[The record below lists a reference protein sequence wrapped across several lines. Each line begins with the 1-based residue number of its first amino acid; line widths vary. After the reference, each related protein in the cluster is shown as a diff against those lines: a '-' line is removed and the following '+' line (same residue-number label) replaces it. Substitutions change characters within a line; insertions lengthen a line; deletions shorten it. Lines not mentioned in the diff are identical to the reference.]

1 MEMPGRFVC
10 NICGAENK
18 SALDPNNREEATCLC
33 CRSSMRFR
41 AIVLALSRALFG
53 MDLSL
58 RQFPVLKSIRGL
70 GISDSEIYS
79 GRLATR
85 FSYTNTFHDR
95 EPSFDLTQPGEE
107 EFGKYDFV
115 ICSDVLEHIPY
126 PVESGFRTLARL
138 LAPHGVLILTAPYTL
153 ESATEEHFPGLRR
166 TALVEIDGRSV
177 LVSRSADGRYE
188 VFDDLVFHGG
198 QGATLERRV
207 FSEADLRAGLA
218 AAGLTSVRFEVTGSR
233 QFGVDF
239 SYPWSLPII
248 AGQAPFSLR
257 TSGIRELVEQLVKE
271 RDLLKAVK
279 RSRWLRV
286 GRWLGQGPRL
296 R

>member
-1 MEMPGRFVC
+1 MAPGHFLC
-10 NICGAENK
+10 NICGTGNK
-18 SALDPNNREEATCLC
+18 AALDPNNREEATCLG

-70 GISDSEIYS
+70 GISDSDVYS
-79 GRLATR
+79 GRLETH
-85 FSYTNTFHDR
+85 FNYTNTFHDR
-95 EPSFDLTQPGEE
+95 EPSFDLTQPRQE

-126 PVESGFRTLARL
+126 PVESGFQTLVRL
-138 LAPHGVLILTAPYTL
+138 LKPHGVLILTAPYTL
-153 ESATEEHFPGLRR
+153 ESATVEHFPGVRR
-166 TALVEIDGRSV
+166 TALVEIDGRMV

-188 VFDDLVFHGG
+188 IFDDLVFHGG
-198 QGATLERRV
+198 HGATLERRV
-207 FSEADLRAGLA
+207 FSESDLRAGLA
-218 AAGLTSVRFEVTGSR
+218 AAGLASVRFEVTGSR

-248 AGQAPFSLR
+248 ASQAPFSLSE
-257 TSGIRELVEQLVKE
+257 SGIREVVEQLVKQ
-271 RDLLKAVK
+271 RDLLRAVK
-279 RSRWLRV
+279 ESRWLRMS
-286 GRWLGQGPRL
+286 RLLGLGPRL